1 MEPYRRSY
9 RRQGSRLFAGQN
21 NGKRKSN
28 KRVYNSLFEDWNSY
42 CTKVGGVIMKN
53 IYEYLGRNVEI
64 VDVNEKKWKGH
75 VSGYYPAGE
84 IEDEEDEFI
93 VLDVPGIEDKGF
105 TFYPSEI
112 KSIRDID

>member
-1 MEPYRRSY
+1 
-9 RRQGSRLFAGQN
+9 
-21 NGKRKSN
+21 
-28 KRVYNSLFEDWNSY
+28 
-42 CTKVGGVIMKN
+42 MKN

-93 VLDVPGIEDKGF
+93 VLDVPGMVV
-105 TFYPSEI
+105 
-112 KSIRDID
+112 